1 MTIYLNDNSNG
12 TTTIRVY
19 DKIGQISDGYHTF
32 DELYK
37 HRILLFIA
45 LMKSHTDLSWWS
57 YKHADGT
64 QWDGW
69 IIGGMHLPSGDIS
82 YHMDAVY
89 ADLLDGIQRLEKAPE
104 WDGHTS
110 NDVLLRLNALIC
122 SGTGKNAPNYGGDTD
137 KL

>member
-19 DKIGQISDGYHTF
+19 DGIGKISDGYHTF

-45 LMKSHTDLSWWS
+45 LMKSHTDVSWWS
-57 YKHADGT
+57 DTHADGS

-69 IIGGMHLPSGDIS
+69 IIAGMHLPTGDIT
-82 YHMDAVY
+82 YHLNADY
-89 ADLLDGIQRLEKAPE
+89 AALLDGVQRLEKAPE

-110 NDVLLRLNALIC
+110 NDVLQRLHDWIA
-122 SGTGKNAPNYGGDTD
+122 SGGKV
-137 KL
+137 

>member
-1 MTIYLNDNSNG
+1 MTIYVNDNSNG

-19 DKIGQISDGYHTF
+19 DEIGKISDGYHTF

-45 LMKSHTDLSWWS
+45 LMKSHPDLSWWS
-57 YKHADGT
+57 DTHADGS

-69 IIGGMHLPSGDIS
+69 IIAGMHLPTGDIT
-82 YHMDAVY
+82 YHMDAIY
-89 ADLLDGIQRLEKAPE
+89 AALLDGIQHLEKAPA

-110 NDVLLRLNALIC
+110 NDVLLRLNALLC
-122 SGTGKNAPNYGGDTD
+122 SGGGKV
-137 KL
+137 